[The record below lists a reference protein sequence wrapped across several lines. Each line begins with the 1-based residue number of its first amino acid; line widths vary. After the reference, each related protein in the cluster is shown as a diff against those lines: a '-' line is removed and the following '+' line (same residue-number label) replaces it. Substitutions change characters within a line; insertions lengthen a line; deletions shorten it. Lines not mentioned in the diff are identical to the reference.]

1 MRGTHSLIA
10 VSRYVTIE
18 RHGDV
23 ALVRLDRP
31 PANAID
37 RELLRESHA
46 VLEEVLASEPT
57 AVVLTGR
64 EGFFSA
70 GADLKAVPNLDAAGQ
85 REMVMGINRLC
96 AGWYGFPR
104 PVVCAVNGHAIAG
117 GLVLALCGD
126 YRVGATA
133 GKLGLTE
140 LRVGIPYPAGAMAVV
155 RAELS
160 PPAARRLT
168 LEAELVDP
176 PTALALGLVD
186 ELADPASVV
195 PRALEVAARLAEPPT
210 GGYAAVKRQLRGDT
224 IEALEQIVAQGID
237 PMIEQWLL
245 PETQQASSAVL
256 RGDS

>member
-1 MRGTHSLIA
+1 M
-10 VSRYVTIE
+10 SRYVKIE
-18 RHGDV
+18 EQGSI
-23 ALVRLDRP
+23 AIVRLDRP

-37 RELLRESHA
+37 RELLRESHDILDELGA
-46 VLEEVLASEPT
+46 LEPD

-70 GADLKAVPNLDAAGQ
+70 GADLKAVPTLDAEGQ
-85 REMVMGINRLC
+85 REMVTGINRLV

-140 LRVGIPYPAGAMAVV
+140 LRVGIPYPAAAMAIV

-176 PTALALGLVD
+176 PTALSLGILDELVD
-186 ELADPASVV
+186 PSSVV
-195 PRALEVAARLAEPPT
+195 PRALEVAARLGEMPSS
-210 GGYAAVKRQLRGDT
+210 GYAAVKKQLRGD
-224 IEALEQIVAQGID
+224 IVAALETIAAEGTD

-245 PETQQASSAVL
+245 PETREASSAVL
-256 RGDS
+256 RSDS